1 MPVHLFAVGQIIPV
15 VPKNEKAML
24 PGGPSQ
30 PESSNESIPLV
41 ASAVQDD
48 QESKPVVHDGSATVL
63 SSSFNLSNTIIGC
76 GIMTLPFNLYNCG
89 WVLGMFC
96 LLLVGLSSG
105 YAFNLLTVAS
115 EYTGFFQYR
124 DIALKLYGQKFSLF
138 IGIIVIIYTF
148 GSIASYCIV
157 LRDNMFWWS
166 EPTSEN
172 DYKKKSL
179 LWGIM
184 TFIILPLCLLPRID
198 FLNFTSLVALAS
210 IFYVI
215 CVVAGFYLLVTY
227 VPGKIL
233 SSGPPQALNFSID
246 AFTAFPLFTT
256 AFCGHYNS
264 MNIYRELKDR
274 SIRRMN
280 ITILITMAV
289 TILFNSAMAL
299 FGYFAFTDTVAS
311 DILRNVSQLSGAS
324 VYFQIANT
332 AMILVMLFSY
342 PLVSFGVNKAFQSLI
357 WKPGQ
362 KVPFKWSLMF
372 ALINVFVPAII
383 ATFVS
388 DIDHI
393 LSFTAS
399 LCGSPMVYIIPG
411 FFGYTISKRQGGPKY
426 RLALSLILIILGV
439 FYSVS
444 GFSSA
449 LYTIAIRPALE
460 K

>member
-1 MPVHLFAVGQIIPV
+1 MFEVGQIIPDTS
-15 VPKNEKAML
+15 KNEKAML
-24 PGGPSQ
+24 PGEPSQ
-30 PESSNESIPLV
+30 AESNSESIPLV
-41 ASAVQDD
+41 ASTVQDN
-48 QESKPVVHDGSATVL
+48 QGPQPVACDGSATIP

-89 WVLGMFC
+89 WVMGMFG

-115 EYTGFFQYR
+115 TYTGFFQYR
-124 DIALKLYGQKFSLF
+124 DIALHLYGQKFSLLV
-138 IGIIVIIYTF
+138 GIIVIIYTF

-166 EPTSEN
+166 DPTSEN

-198 FLNFTSLVALAS
+198 FLNFTSLIALAS

-215 CVVAGFYLLVTY
+215 CVVAGFYLIVTY
-227 VPGKIL
+227 VPGEL
-233 SSGPPQALNFSID
+233 LFNGPPQAFNFSID

-274 SIRRMN
+274 SVHRMN
-280 ITILITMAV
+280 ITILITMTV

-299 FGYFAFTDTVAS
+299 FGYFAFTDSVAS
-311 DILRNVSQLSGAS
+311 DVLRTISQLSDAS

-342 PLVSFGVNKAFQSLI
+342 PLVSFGVSKAFQSLI
-357 WKPGQ
+357 WKPGH
-362 KVPFKWSLMF
+362 KVPFKWILLF
-372 ALINVFVPAII
+372 ALLNVFVPTII

-411 FFGYTISKRQGGPKY
+411 MFGYTISKREKGPKY
-426 RLALSLILIILGV
+426 RLVLSIIMIVLGS
-439 FYSVS
+439 FYSIS
-444 GFSSA
+444 GFLSA
-449 LYTIAIRPALE
+449 LYTIIIRPALE

>member
-1 MPVHLFAVGQIIPV
+1 M
-15 VPKNEKAML
+15 
-24 PGGPSQ
+24 
-30 PESSNESIPLV
+30 
-41 ASAVQDD
+41 
-48 QESKPVVHDGSATVL
+48 
-63 SSSFNLSNTIIGC
+63 
-76 GIMTLPFNLYNCG
+76 
-89 WVLGMFC
+89 
-96 LLLVGLSSG
+96 
-105 YAFNLLTVAS
+105 
-115 EYTGFFQYR
+115 
-124 DIALKLYGQKFSLF
+124 
-138 IGIIVIIYTF
+138 
-148 GSIASYCIV
+148 
-157 LRDNMFWWS
+157 
-166 EPTSEN
+166 
-172 DYKKKSL
+172 
-179 LWGIM
+179 
-184 TFIILPLCLLPRID
+184 
-198 FLNFTSLVALAS
+198 
-210 IFYVI
+210 I

-233 SSGPPQALNFSID
+233 SSGPPQAPNFSID

-411 FFGYTISKRQGGPKY
+411 FFGYTISKRQGGQ
-426 RLALSLILIILGV
+426 STV
-439 FYSVS
+439 
-444 GFSSA
+444 
-449 LYTIAIRPALE
+449 
-460 K
+460 

>member
-1 MPVHLFAVGQIIPV
+1 
-15 VPKNEKAML
+15 ML

-172 DYKKKSL
+172 DYKRRASCGDHDL
-179 LWGIM
+179 YHSA
-184 TFIILPLCLLPRID
+184 LCLLP
-198 FLNFTSLVALAS
+198 
-210 IFYVI
+210 
-215 CVVAGFYLLVTY
+215 G
-227 VPGKIL
+227 
-233 SSGPPQALNFSID
+233 
-246 AFTAFPLFTT
+246 
-256 AFCGHYNS
+256 
-264 MNIYRELKDR
+264 
-274 SIRRMN
+274 
-280 ITILITMAV
+280 
-289 TILFNSAMAL
+289 
-299 FGYFAFTDTVAS
+299 
-311 DILRNVSQLSGAS
+311 
-324 VYFQIANT
+324 
-332 AMILVMLFSY
+332 
-342 PLVSFGVNKAFQSLI
+342 
-357 WKPGQ
+357 
-362 KVPFKWSLMF
+362 
-372 ALINVFVPAII
+372 
-383 ATFVS
+383 
-388 DIDHI
+388 
-393 LSFTAS
+393 
-399 LCGSPMVYIIPG
+399 
-411 FFGYTISKRQGGPKY
+411 
-426 RLALSLILIILGV
+426 
-439 FYSVS
+439 
-444 GFSSA
+444 
-449 LYTIAIRPALE
+449 
-460 K
+460 

>member
-1 MPVHLFAVGQIIPV
+1 
-15 VPKNEKAML
+15 ML
-24 PGGPSQ
+24 PGEHSQ
-30 PESSNESIPLV
+30 TESNSESIPLV
-41 ASAVQDD
+41 ASTVQDKHD
-48 QESKPVVHDGSATVL
+48 IQPVAYDGTATIL

-89 WVLGMFC
+89 WLLGMFC
-96 LLLVGLSSG
+96 LLLIGASSG

-115 EYTGFFQYR
+115 QHTGFYQYR
-124 DIALKLYGQKFSLF
+124 DIASKLYGQKFSMF

-157 LRDNMFWWS
+157 LRDNMFWWP
-166 EPTSEN
+166 EPTPEN

-184 TFIILPLCLLPRID
+184 TFIILPLCLLPKID

-210 IFYVI
+210 ILYVI
-215 CVVAGFYLLVTY
+215 FVVAGFYLLVKY
-227 VPGKIL
+227 VPGESL
-233 SSGPPQALNFSID
+233 STGPPQTLNFSID

-274 SIRRMN
+274 SVRRMN
-280 ITILITMAV
+280 ITILITMV
-289 TILFNSAMAL
+289 ITTLFNSAMAL
-299 FGYFAFTDTVAS
+299 FGYFAFTDSVAS
-311 DILRNVSQLSGAS
+311 DILRNISQLPGAS

-342 PLVSFGVNKAFQSLI
+342 PLVSFGVSKAFQSLI
-357 WKPGQ
+357 WKPDQ
-362 KVPFKWSLMF
+362 KVPFKWVLMF
-372 ALINVFVPAII
+372 ALLNVFVPTIV

-411 FFGYTISKRQGGPKY
+411 LFGYTITKRDNGPKY
-426 RLALSLILIILGV
+426 RMALSIVLMVLGS
-439 FYSVS
+439 FYSIS
-444 GFSSA
+444 GFASA